1 MNYLGILAALLPYF
15 GYILLGAVANRLG
28 ISRGKPEKYLN
39 ITLINVMYPILS
51 FNFII
56 GNPVMENLTRIASA
70 PFVGFFSIVAGFGA
84 AYFASAFMKGMREES
99 RGSFSFSVGMY
110 NYLFFAVPLTA
121 ALYGEHVVGV
131 LLIHNLGN
139 DIAVWSVGAGLI
151 AGGGL
156 YNPLR
161 LFKNPPIVAI
171 FLALIINHFTGG
183 APMPAFLKM
192 FTSTVALIA
201 IPAGLF
207 ISGATL
213 ADNMKM
219 FNKKDGLKL
228 MGAGVAIR
236 LFLAPFIVVGIVA
249 LLPVPK
255 EVKMVTA
262 IQASMPS
269 GVSTA
274 VIIRYFKGDA
284 SIAVPVIISTM
295 LIAIFTMPL
304 WIRIFQAVLG
314 V

>member
-1 MNYLGILAALLPYF
+1 
-15 GYILLGAVANRLG
+15 
-28 ISRGKPEKYLN
+28 
-39 ITLINVMYPILS
+39 
-51 FNFII
+51 
-56 GNPVMENLTRIASA
+56 
-70 PFVGFFSIVAGFGA
+70 
-84 AYFASAFMKGMREES
+84 
-99 RGSFSFSVGMY
+99 
-110 NYLFFAVPLTA
+110 
-121 ALYGEHVVGV
+121 
-131 LLIHNLGN
+131 
-139 DIAVWSVGAGLI
+139 
-151 AGGGL
+151 
-156 YNPLR
+156 
-161 LFKNPPIVAI
+161 
-171 FLALIINHFTGG
+171 
-183 APMPAFLKM
+183 M

-201 IPAGLF
+201 IPAGLL